1 MDIDWVREFCLSL
14 PCVTEQVQWEDDLL
28 FKVGGKMF
36 AVVPLEPGPRWL
48 AFKCSD
54 EEFAELIERPGIIP
68 APYLARAQWVA
79 LETEAALPPR
89 EIERLLRQAR
99 DIIFAKLPKK
109 TQAQLLLRKPR
120 KSRKSGKLRK
130 S

>member
-1 MDIDWVREFCLSL
+1 MDIDSIRKFCLSL

-48 AFKCSD
+48 AFKCTD
-54 EEFAELIERPGIIP
+54 EEFSELIERPCIIP
-68 APYLARAQWVA
+68 APYLARAHWVA
-79 LETEAALPPR
+79 LENEATLRPA

-99 DIIFAKLPKK
+99 DLVFAKLPKK
-109 TQAQLLLRKPR
+109 TQAQLLRRSPH
-120 KSRKSGKLRK
+120 KSRKRRTSP
-130 S
+130 